1 MLNEKAFKWT
11 YPINKQAE
19 KYHNKT
25 CDIRSIKNT
34 KVFNFL
40 NVKDFKNLR
49 IIIFLVTGISFFFKR
64 FFDTI
69 ISFIL
74 LVILSLPML
83 IIALLIKIDS
93 PGAVF
98 YQQTRVGLKGK
109 YFKIWK
115 FRTMVQN
122 ASQLQRQ
129 LEAKNEMSGGVLFK
143 IKNDPRVTKIGK
155 YLRRYSFDEL
165 PQLFNVLRGEMSLV
179 GPRPLTVRDVEKFAP
194 KHYFRHEVLPGITGL
209 WQVSGRSDTDSENV
223 FDLDFEYIQNWS
235 LALDFKILLR
245 TVGVVLK
252 SKGAY

>member
-1 MLNEKAFKWT
+1 MLNNKAFKSVYSISKKKK
-11 YPINKQAE
+11 YPHKN
-19 KYHNKT
+19 
-25 CDIRSIKNT
+25 CDIRSLKNLEA
-34 KVFNFL
+34 FNFL
-40 NVKDFKNLR
+40 NVQDVITLR
-49 IIIFLVTGISFFFKR
+49 IINFLFIGISFLFKR
-64 FFDTI
+64 LFDTI

-98 YQQTRVGLKGK
+98 YQQTRVGLKGE
-109 YFKIWK
+109 YFRIWK

-129 LEAKNEMSGGVLFK
+129 LEAKNEISGGVLFK
-143 IKNDPRVTKIGK
+143 IKNDPRVTRVGK

-179 GPRPLTVRDVEKFAP
+179 GPRPLTLRDVDKFAS
-194 KHYFRHEVLPGITGL
+194 KHYLRHEVLPGITGL

-223 FDLDFEYIQNWS
+223 FDLDFKYIQNWS
-235 LALDFKILLR
+235 LVLDFKILLR